1 MKILIAGDG
10 KVGASLTRELTAA
23 GYDIT
28 LIDSKQNVL
37 DSSIERFDVMAIRG
51 NCASMEILEEAG
63 VKDADLLIAV
73 TSAERRYRNRRFYG
87 NGRKRPD

>member
-1 MKILIAGDG
+1 MRVSMEDKMKILIAGDG

-37 DSSIERFDVMAIRG
+37 DI
-51 NCASMEILEEAG
+51 CAVIVSESGEAG
-63 VKDADLLIAV
+63 CD
-73 TSAERRYRNRRFYG
+73 
-87 NGRKRPD
+87 

>member
-37 DSSIERFDVMAIRG
+37 DSSIELIPECKIVMM
-51 NCASMEILEEAG
+51 NHDYYL
-63 VKDADLLIAV
+63 VKDTVEEIIKKIADYNAKVQDIHRQITV
-73 TSAERRYRNRRFYG
+73 IDKRN
-87 NGRKRPD
+87 

>member
-1 MKILIAGDG
+1 MRVPMEDKMKILIAGDG

-51 NCASMEILEEAG
+51 
-63 VKDADLLIAV
+63 IAHLWKYWKKQ
-73 TSAERRYRNRRFYG
+73 ALRMRIF
-87 NGRKRPD
+87 

>member
-1 MKILIAGDG
+1 MRMPMEDTNEDTGLLVMVKLR
-10 KVGASLTRELTAA
+10 SLTRELTAA

-51 NCASMEILEEAG
+51 NCASMEILEE
-63 VKDADLLIAV
+63 VS
-73 TSAERRYRNRRFYG
+73 TRRWIF
-87 NGRKRPD
+87 